1 MGMKDYKIRK
11 KLTVSFGTT
20 LVWFLVTVIIFIS
33 GLLYVQSCFK
43 NFYNYTYEL
52 SKNTL
57 DSRVAVQ
64 GSVKSVAITLL
75 TDDTASIE
83 RFQNDATKYLNR
95 LGDNLEHLLDI
106 YHDDT
111 TTIKETIKLVNEV
124 KNYRDQ
130 LNDLL
135 VAGNKTE
142 ALNVYMTLFGPTMTT
157 IQTNMENMDEITEEL
172 AVSTFASVNRSNIF
186 ILIVA
191 VIISIICFIS
201 TIMQAKK
208 LIVLLTQPIIE
219 IEQAAKE
226 MTEGNFSVTINYES
240 EDELGSL
247 ANSMRILSADI
258 KEIIADIAH
267 ILSELSDGRFTVTS
281 SCVHQYTKDYAP
293 ILASMRGIR
302 DNLSVTLRSI
312 DEAAEQVASGS
323 VQLATNAQMLAEGAT
338 EQASAVEELT
348 AIITDVY
355 QMSEKNAEDTK
366 SAYERVREAQIQ
378 ADKGKQNLQDLTNAM
393 EVIQETSRQ
402 IQNII
407 ASIEDIASQTNLLA
421 LNASIEAARAGDA
434 GRGFAVVAD
443 QIGKLA
449 TDSAN
454 SAINTK
460 QLIEK
465 SIGDIKAGSAITEKT
480 VEAIQTVLISMAEFG
495 NIAKETSDTSRA
507 QANMLDQIQ
516 QGIEQISNTVESN
529 SASAEETSAT
539 SEELSAQAENLK
551 HQVERFELP
560 SKR

>member
-1 MGMKDYKIRK
+1 MKDYKIRK
-11 KLTVSFGTT
+11 KLLVSFGTT
-20 LVWFLVTVIIFIS
+20 LAWFFVTVVIFIS

-43 NFYNYTYEL
+43 DFYNYTYEL

-57 DSRVAVQ
+57 DSRMAVQ

-83 RFQNDATKYLNR
+83 RFQNDATTYLNR
-95 LGDNLEHLLDI
+95 LEDNLEYLLDV

-111 TTIKETIKLVNEV
+111 ATIKETIKLVDTA
-124 KNYRDQ
+124 KDYRDQ

-135 VAGNKTE
+135 VDGNKTE

-157 IQTNMENMDEITEEL
+157 IQKNMENMDEITEGL
-172 AVSTFASVNRSNIF
+172 AVSTFASVSKSNVF
-186 ILIVA
+186 ILILAIV
-191 VIISIICFIS
+191 ISIVCFIS

-226 MTEGNFSVTINYES
+226 MTEGNFSVSIKYES

-247 ANSMRILSADI
+247 ANSMRILSDDV
-258 KEIIADIAH
+258 KEIIEDIAH
-267 ILSELSDGRFTVTS
+267 ILSELSNGRFTVTS
-281 SCVHQYTKDYAP
+281 SCVHQYTKDYAS
-293 ILASMRGIR
+293 ILTSMRGIR

-312 DEAAEQVASGS
+312 DEVAEQVASGS
-323 VQLATNAQMLAEGAT
+323 AQLANNAQMLAEGAT
-338 EQASAVEELT
+338 EQASSVQELT
-348 AIITDVY
+348 SMITDVY
-355 QMSEKNAEDTK
+355 HMSEKNAEEAQA
-366 SAYERVREAQIQ
+366 AYERMREAEIQ
-378 ADKGKQNLQDLTNAM
+378 ADKGKQNLQDLTSAM
-393 EVIQETSRQ
+393 DVIQETSMQ

-465 SIGDIKAGSAITEKT
+465 SIGDIKAGSNITEKT
-480 VEAIQTVLISMAEFG
+480 VQAIQAVLVSMSEFG
-495 NIAKETSDTSRA
+495 NIAKETSDTSRS
-507 QANMLDQIQ
+507 QANMLEQIQ

-560 SKR
+560 SQK